1 MSMHEL
7 YMHVRMHDNPKL
19 KPVQLNYTHMIGI
32 MRGSLCTRRLTLFVL
47 SVIALSLVQ
56 SGLSDIVP
64 VTITVD
70 SSHALMDILC
80 GGDGSSN
87 LTNNTNLLLSAQMYT
102 IAPEGSCLIDNVH
115 DLTIRGNSTNLPS
128 VIQCLP
134 GSNGNSSSGLVF
146 TNAYRPTLAN
156 VVIKDCGV
164 IMDMGVL
171 DLDNSSL
178 FHFNPG
184 EAAALVYRDCYNI
197 SLLDVKIVN
206 YSGRALIAIDVFDHS
221 VLDTVVISDDSV
233 AVHNICHLDSKSKNT
248 CKGSGMVWMYTN
260 TGKASA
266 NTTVDVINSTFANN
280 TGYLEISYNRSFVC
294 GDLLANSLY
303 STNVGSLRPIN
314 IPSAG
319 AMTFLFQQHSF
330 VQANIIDSDFLNN
343 RGMCYGAILAIY
355 LSEAENNSLSF
366 SGCSFSNNTQFL
378 SNFSY
383 QSGRYFGSTITLL
396 VKYLGN
402 YTVGGNCFSIVD
414 SDFITGDEAS
424 ATAQLS
430 LTQFPAS
437 RGLCESMFRNLTGD
451 SSRFINAVAIDL
463 SDSFHINM
471 SDIYLI
477 GGEIY
482 DQPILGIGDGLLAF
496 SYIMKVSIRGSKD
509 VGSLF
514 TRLTGPVIYA
524 EVSNV
529 IFTGKID
536 FSNNIASTWTSGA
549 AIFLR
554 GESKIWFQEPLNLTF
569 RNNSALE
576 GGAIYSVSR
585 FAEYCTFQFM
595 SKNSKV
601 YNESNIGEIAIN
613 VTFIHN
619 KARSAGNSI
628 YVSPLYHCST
638 RLSPIIQVDPHIV
651 YDTIFHFVDNYTN
664 GLLEISSRPLR
675 VCICGGDP
683 TNTSREALHC
693 DQAPNIISTY
703 PGKTFNLS
711 VVPVDQSY
719 KRVYSLVY
727 NNLHVPEPD
736 LDESDFDWHLGY
748 SEDIVQLQ
756 GYNCTTMT
764 YTVFSGKPARKGML
778 SVYPSGSTTG
788 LFVNISLNN
797 CPPGFEIVKESGLC
811 DCVEVLM
818 SKGVQCSISN
828 GTVTRPGTSWIG
840 IVESNLNGTVA
851 DYNLTNSS
859 MPDVIVG
866 YSEHCPTRYC
876 NETASTVNVSDTSS
890 LCIYERTGVLCGR
903 CKPGLSITVGSPV
916 CLQCSNWWLLTIPLY
931 ALLGVAIVF
940 LLLILQLTVTQGTI
954 NGLIFYATL
963 LNVDTYTLL
972 TGYKGAEWSVI
983 ILSFLNFELG
993 FPVCLYD
1000 GLNEINKALLSI
1012 VFPIYI
1018 LLLAIAFVYV
1028 SRYSYRFASWTS
1040 RSAIPVLATLI
1051 YITYYKLLRF
1061 SVNGLT
1067 YGVIQLQYPPG
1078 QSQKVWYYDG
1088 SIHYL
1093 HDWKHLL
1100 LFFMVLVVIC
1110 VFILPYGVLLT
1121 GIRFFNRFR
1130 IINKFKPLIDAY
1142 CAPYKDRYRFW
1153 FGARL
1158 WVLVVTYVLFAIL
1171 RDFPLIF
1178 VLCQCTILLLFTLAQ
1193 VAIMPFRS
1201 KIINWLDL
1209 FFMVN
1214 ALLLMIVVLYSYSR
1228 TSNEASAVSVALTVV
1243 VFCCIVGYHA
1253 WKRLQVMYIYCK
1265 RLRRSYR
1272 ILEDDGPR
1280 ENTVTRSSFVITSAN
1295 GDNGQNQHDQH
1306 NPPNNIIPP
1315 SEFRDSIL
1323 DDSVADNESDTD

>member
-1 MSMHEL
+1 M
-7 YMHVRMHDNPKL
+7 
-19 KPVQLNYTHMIGI
+19 
-32 MRGSLCTRRLTLFVL
+32 
-47 SVIALSLVQ
+47 IALSLN
-56 SGLSDIVP
+56 SDAVP
-64 VTITVD
+64 VD
-70 SSHALMDILC
+70 SSHALMDLVC
-80 GGDGSSN
+80 SGDG
-87 LTNNTNLLLSAQMYT
+87 NTNFTSNTTLLLSSQMPYT
-102 IAPEGSCLIDNVH
+102 IPPGRACLIDNVH
-115 DLTIRGNSTNLPS
+115 DLTIEGPNSTDSPA
-128 VIQCLP
+128 VIQCLS
-134 GSNGNSSSGLVF
+134 GSSGNNGSGFVF
-146 TNAYRPTLAN
+146 TNAHRLTLAN
-156 VVIKDCGV
+156 VVIKDCGA
-164 IMDMGVL
+164 IMDTVVL
-171 DLDNSSL
+171 DLGNSSL
-178 FHFNPG
+178 FHFNPE
-184 EAAALVYRDCYNI
+184 EAAALVYRNCCNI
-197 SLLDVKIVN
+197 SLSDVKIVN
-206 YSGRALIAIDVFDHS
+206 YSGRALIAIDVFGDS

-233 AVHNICHLDSKSKNT
+233 AMHNVCHILGGKSKNT
-248 CKGSGMVWMYTN
+248 CKGSGMVWTYTN
-260 TGKASA
+260 TGEASA
-266 NTTVDVINSTFANN
+266 KLNTTVDIINSTFANN
-280 TGYLEISYNRSFVC
+280 TGYLEISYNSSFVC

-303 STNVGSLRPIN
+303 STDVGYLRPIN

-319 AMTFLFQQHSF
+319 AMTFLLQQHSF
-330 VQANIIDSDFLNN
+330 VQANIKDSHFFNN

-355 LSEAENNSLSF
+355 LSEAEYNSLSF

-402 YTVGGNCFSIVD
+402 YTIGGNCFSVID
-414 SDFITGDEAS
+414 SDFITGDEVS

-437 RGLCESMFRNLTGD
+437 RGLCESVFRNLTGD
-451 SSRFINAVAIDL
+451 SSRLINAVAIDL

-471 SDIYLI
+471 SDIHLI
-477 GGEIY
+477 GGEIH
-482 DQPILGIGDGLLAF
+482 DQPVLGIGDGLLAF
-496 SYIMKVSIRGSKD
+496 SYITKVVIHGSEN

-514 TRLTGPVIYA
+514 TRLTGPVLYA

-549 AIFLR
+549 AIFMR

-569 RNNSALE
+569 CNNSALE
-576 GGAIYSVSR
+576 GGAIYSISR
-585 FAEYCTFQFM
+585 FAEYCTFQFI
-595 SKNSKV
+595 SENSKV

-613 VTFIHN
+613 VTFTYN

-638 RLSPIIQVDPHIV
+638 RLSPILQVDPRIV
-651 YDTIFHFVDNYTN
+651 YNTIFHFVDNYTN
-664 GLLEISSRPLR
+664 GLLEISSRPMR
-675 VCICGGDP
+675 VCICRGDP
-683 TNTSREALHC
+683 TNTSREALYC
-693 DQAPNIISTY
+693 DQAPFKISTY

-711 VVPVDQSY
+711 IVPVDESY

-727 NNLHVPEPD
+727 NNLHVQEPD
-736 LDESDFDWHLGY
+736 VSDMDESDFDWHLGY
-748 SEDIVQLQ
+748 SEDTVQLH
-756 GYNCTTMT
+756 GYNCTNLM
-764 YTVFSGKPARKGML
+764 YTVFSSKLARKGML
-778 SVYPSGSTTG
+778 SIYPSGSTTG
-788 LFVNISLNN
+788 LIVNINLNK
-797 CPPGFEIVKESGLC
+797 CPPGFEIVKERGLC
-811 DCVEVLM
+811 DCVEVLL
-818 SKGVQCSISN
+818 SKGVRCSISN
-828 GTVTRPGTSWIG
+828 GTVSRPGTSWIG
-840 IVESNLNGTVA
+840 VVEFSPNDMHTVA

-859 MPDVIVG
+859 VPDVIIG
-866 YSEHCPTRYC
+866 YSQHCPTRYC

-890 LCIYERTGVLCGR
+890 LCIYERTGVLCGQ
-903 CKPGLSITVGSPV
+903 CKPDLSIAVGGPE
-916 CLQCSNWWLLTIPLY
+916 CLSCNNWWLLTIPLY
-931 ALLGVAIVF
+931 ALLGIAIVV
-940 LLLILQLTVTQGTI
+940 LLLILQFTVTQGTI

-1000 GLNEINKALLSI
+1000 GLTEIDKALLSI

-1018 LLLAIAFVYV
+1018 LLLAVGFVYV
-1028 SRYSYRFASWTS
+1028 SRHSYRFASWTS

-1067 YGVIQLQYPPG
+1067 YGIIQLQYPPG
-1078 QSQKVWYYDG
+1078 QTQQVWYYDG

-1110 VFILPYGVLLT
+1110 VFILPYGILLT

-1130 IINKFKPLIDAY
+1130 IVNKFKPLIDAY

-1158 WVLVVTYVLFAIL
+1158 WVLVVTYILFAIL
-1171 RDFPLIF
+1171 RDFPLLF
-1178 VLCQCTILLLFTLAQ
+1178 VLCQCSLLLFFTLAQ

-1214 ALLLMIVVLYSYSR
+1214 ALLLMIVVLYCYSR
-1228 TSNEASAVSVALTVV
+1228 TTNEASAASVALTVV

-1253 WKRLQVMYIYCK
+1253 WKRIHVIYVYCK
-1265 RLRRSYR
+1265 SRRRYAL
-1272 ILEDDGPR
+1272 LEDDGPR
-1280 ENTVTRSSFVITSAN
+1280 ENTVTRTSFTITSAN
-1295 GDNGQNQHDQH
+1295 EPQDNGGQNQHDQH
-1306 NPPNNIIPP
+1306 HPPTVQP

-1323 DDSVADNESDTD
+1323 NDSVADKDTD